1 MQYKKVLNNYWRQG
15 IVATLILSNIFVWL
29 AVLDRRTD
37 TFMRVYFL
45 DVGQGDAILIE
56 SPNRG
61 RVLVDGG
68 RNRQVLSELDKILPF
83 ADRRI
88 DVLVGTHPDADHV
101 GGFPEIISRYKV
113 GLFIWPGVKTDKS
126 FDRELWKRLEE
137 KEIPNFIAER
147 GMVINFRDGAK
158 LVILFPNQDVSKWNE
173 NDASIVAKLVYGEQS
188 FLLTGDSPVK
198 VENILM
204 NLDEGILKSD
214 VLKAGHH
221 GSRTSTGISF
231 AEAVSPEYAVISA
244 GKDNSYG
251 HPHQEILDIL
261 AKVGAEIVSTVE
273 IGTIRFETD
282 GNILRIK

>member
-1 MQYKKVLNNYWRQG
+1 MMQYKKVLNNYWRQG

-158 LVILFPNQDVSKWNE
+158 LVVLFPNQDVSKWNE

-204 NLDEGILKSD
+204 
-214 VLKAGHH
+214 
-221 GSRTSTGISF
+221 
-231 AEAVSPEYAVISA
+231 
-244 GKDNSYG
+244 
-251 HPHQEILDIL
+251 
-261 AKVGAEIVSTVE
+261 
-273 IGTIRFETD
+273 
-282 GNILRIK
+282 